1 MILLI
6 RLKESKTEKQITE
19 PCLCLARRVH
29 QVHFESNWAIL
40 AGIFLPNLFRA
51 SLGEH
56 PLAGILWRA
65 SLGPTWTP
73 SLSAT
78 FSPTF
83 SASFFLHQKRSW
95 TFMNAP
101 SASDLNVAKSFWK
114 WINSLFRDGIHWET
128 FRYHRVPFGC
138 QLVIVQSGWPL
149 WRKCLDPNLSK
160 KRFSSS
166 QVALKQARTDGLLRP
181 YAGGCANKFSAFS
194 TFAKLDWVW
203 TDLNLITNS
212 PLSLTPAWTYERS

>member
-1 MILLI
+1 MPGSSSAPGALWVELSHFGWHLLA
-6 RLKESKTEKQITE
+6 E
-19 PCLCLARRVH
+19 PLSCI
-29 QVHFESNWAIL
+29 SW
-40 AGIFLPNLFRA
+40 RA
-51 SLGEH
+51 SFGGH
-56 PLAGILWRA
+56 PLASISWSDLDAFTVRDFL
-65 SLGPTWTP
+65 SHFLRQF
-73 SLSAT
+73 LSA
-78 FSPTF
+78 SE
-83 SASFFLHQKRSW
+83 A
-95 TFMNAP
+95 FMNAP